1 LKREKNFS
9 PTTGQAFTDIPTSN
23 RFISFHKYSNQKM
36 NFGGYEVEGSYGE
49 SSIVI
54 LPVPYDET
62 STYMKGADRGPEA
75 IIEASPNMEYYDI
88 ETGTEVRRRG
98 IFTLDP
104 VTVKSSPEAL
114 CSEVES
120 KISSLFSSK
129 KFPVVIGGNH
139 TVSIGSI
146 WAAGKHFDKLSILQ
160 LDAHSDL
167 RDEYE
172 GTRLN
177 HACAMARAREVAHLV
192 QVGIR
197 SMSSEELPFV
207 DEDNIYYSHR
217 LRYDKSLYKKALS
230 SLKENVYITIDL
242 DVFDPS
248 IMPSTGTPEPGG
260 PDYYE
265 IMHFLRDVAAERNVV
280 GFDVVELCPNPAN
293 KMPDFVASKVIYQL
307 LSYIFSPPAPL
318 KGG

>member
-1 LKREKNFS
+1 
-9 PTTGQAFTDIPTSN
+9 
-23 RFISFHKYSNQKM
+23 M
-36 NFGGYEVEGSYGE
+36 NFGGYEVDSSYGE

-88 ETGTEVRRRG
+88 ETGTEVRREG

-104 VTVKSSPEAL
+104 VTEKSSPEAL

-120 KISSLFSSK
+120 KISDLFTGL

-146 WAAGKHFDKLSILQ
+146 RAAGKHFDNLSILQ

-197 SMSSEELPFV
+197 SMSAEELPFV
-207 DEDNIYYSHR
+207 DEDNIYYSHK

-260 PDYYE
+260 PEYFE
-265 IMHFLRDVAAERNVV
+265 IMHFLRDVASARNIV

-293 KMPDFVASKVIYQL
+293 KMPDFIASKVIYQL
-307 LSYIFSPPAPL
+307 LSYIFSPPAH
-318 KGG
+318 